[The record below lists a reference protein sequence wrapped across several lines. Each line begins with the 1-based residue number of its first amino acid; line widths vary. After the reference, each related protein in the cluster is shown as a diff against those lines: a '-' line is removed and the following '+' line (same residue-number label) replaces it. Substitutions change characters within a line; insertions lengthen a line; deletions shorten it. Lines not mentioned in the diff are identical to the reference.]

1 MIICIDIGNT
11 NIKYAIYDGDD
22 LKVSFRVS
30 TDSKRTSDEYGSQL
44 ITMLSVRNIS
54 PADIKGGILSSVVPS
69 LDYTILHMCGVY
81 LKIKLL
87 QLAPGIKSGLSLR
100 CDNVKEVGADRIVN
114 CVSAIVRYGKENQAI
129 IVVDFGTATT
139 INIISPEHEFIG
151 GVIAPGIKGSL
162 DSLVN
167 GTAKLPRIEIEA
179 PKSVIAKNTVTNMQA
194 GIVYGFAGMVEFLI
208 KKIKKELKCED
219 VITIATGGFSE
230 VIARETNAIDK
241 VDKLLTLEGLKYLY
255 YLNNSEDK

>member
-44 ITMLSVRNIS
+44 ITMLSARSIS

-81 LKIKLL
+81 LGIELL

-100 CDNVKEVGADRIVN
+100 CDNAKEVGADRIVN
-114 CVSAIVRYGKENQAI
+114 CVSAIVRYGKKNRAMI
-129 IVVDFGTATT
+129 IVDFGTATT
-139 INIISPEHEFIG
+139 INIISSSHEFIG

-230 VIARETNAIDK
+230 VIAKETNSIDK